1 MSHVLSPGEV
11 DALLKGVGE
20 SQISVETDTP
30 DDLTGAVP
38 YDLSSQEKVI
48 RGRLPTL
55 DIINQMFSR
64 LFRNSFSSLMK
75 KSADISTASTDSVKF
90 GEFLRSLPVPASLHV
105 FRMEPLR
112 GFGLMVVES
121 KLVFALV
128 DNFFGGVG
136 NSDVQIDRRDFS
148 AIEVRMTKNVV
159 LTALEDWE
167 KAWKPVH
174 EVKTSYVRSEGNPQF
189 AAIVPP
195 TDTVLVVVFDVEMEN
210 TSGTITICI
219 PYSTVEPIVPK
230 LKESFQSE
238 KMEVDKIWVK
248 RLHVELME
256 TQLEA
261 AIELGSSTITPS
273 EFMKLQVGNVIMLGN
288 DVSDPLLVKVE
299 GIPKF
304 RGFPGVSRGN
314 KAVQITEI
322 IERKG

>member
-1 MSHVLSPGEV
+1 MSYVLTPGEV
-11 DALLKGVGE
+11 DALLKGVGDDQAGVQPDGPE
-20 SQISVETDTP
+20 ETG
-30 DDLTGAVP
+30 GAVP
-38 YDLSSQEKVI
+38 YDLAGQEKVI

-64 LFRNSFSSLMK
+64 LFRKSFSSLMK
-75 KSADISTASTDSVKF
+75 KSADISVASTDSVKF
-90 GEFLRSLPVPASLHV
+90 GGFLRSLPAPSSLHV

-128 DNFFGGVG
+128 DSFFGGSG
-136 NSDVQIDRRDFS
+136 NSDVDIDKRDFS

-167 KAWKPVH
+167 KAWNLVH
-174 EVKTSYVRSEGNPQF
+174 PISASYVRSEENPQF
-189 AAIVPP
+189 AAIALP
-195 TDTVLVVVFDVEMEN
+195 TDCVLVVVFDAEMEK
-210 TSGTITICI
+210 TSGALTICI
-219 PYSTVEPIVPK
+219 HYSTLKPIVPK
-230 LKESFQSE
+230 LRESFQSE

-248 RLHVELME
+248 RLQAELME
-256 TQLEA
+256 TELSA
-261 AIELGSSTITPS
+261 VVELGTAVITPGK
-273 EFMKLQVGNVIMLGN
+273 FMDLHVGSVLMLGN

-299 GIPKF
+299 GVPKF

-322 IERKG
+322 IARKG

>member
-1 MSHVLSPGEV
+1 MSHILSPGEV
-11 DALLKGVGE
+11 DALLKGVGDN
-20 SQISVETDTP
+20 QVSVQSDIPEDTDGP
-30 DDLTGAVP
+30 VP

-64 LFRNSFSSLMK
+64 LFRNSFSGLMK
-75 KSADISTASTDSVKF
+75 KSADISAASTDSVKF
-90 GEFLRSLPVPASLHV
+90 GEFLRSLPVPSSLHV

-136 NSDVQIDRRDFS
+136 NSDVNIARRDFS

-174 EVKTSYVRSEGNPQF
+174 PINISYVRSEVNPQF

-230 LKESFQSE
+230 LKASFQSE
-238 KMEVDKIWVK
+238 KLEIDKIWVK

-256 TQLEA
+256 TELEA
-261 AIELGSSTITPS
+261 AVELGTATITPS
-273 EFMKLQVGNVIMLGN
+273 EFMELRVGSVLMLGN

-299 GIPKF
+299 GVPKF

>member
-1 MSHVLSPGEV
+1 MSHVLSPSEV

-20 SQISVETDTP
+20 NQISVQP
-30 DDLTGAVP
+30 DVSEEMDGAVP

-64 LFRNSFSSLMK
+64 LFRNSFTSLMK
-75 KSADISTASTDSVKF
+75 KSADISAASTDSVKF

-112 GFGLMVVES
+112 GFGLIVVES

-136 NSDVQIDRRDFS
+136 NSDMETDKRDFS

-159 LTALEDWE
+159 LSALEDWE

-174 EVKTSYVRSEGNPQF
+174 PVKISYVRSEGNPQF

-210 TSGTITICI
+210 TSGSITICI
-219 PYSTVEPIVPK
+219 PYSTVEPIIPK

-248 RLHVELME
+248 RLQEELME
-256 TQLEA
+256 TELEA
-261 AIELGSSTITPS
+261 SVELGTAAITPS
-273 EFMKLQVGNVIMLGN
+273 KFMELQVGNVLMLGN

-299 GIPKF
+299 GVPKF

-314 KAVQITEI
+314 KAIQITEI
-322 IERKG
+322 IQRKG

>member
-1 MSHVLSPGEV
+1 MSHILSPGEV
-11 DALLKGVGE
+11 DALLKGVGDN
-20 SQISVETDTP
+20 QVSVQSDIPEDVDGP
-30 DDLTGAVP
+30 VP

-64 LFRNSFSSLMK
+64 LFRNSFSGLMK
-75 KSADISTASTDSVKF
+75 KSADISAASTDSVKF
-90 GEFLRSLPVPASLHV
+90 GEFLRSLPVPSSLHV

-136 NSDVQIDRRDFS
+136 NSDVNIAKRDFS

-174 EVKTSYVRSEGNPQF
+174 PINISYVRSEVNPQF

-195 TDTVLVVVFDVEMEN
+195 TDTALVVVFDVEMEN

-219 PYSTVEPIVPK
+219 PYSTIEPIVPK

-238 KMEVDKIWVK
+238 KMEVDKLWVK

-256 TQLEA
+256 TELEA
-261 AIELGSSTITPS
+261 AVELGTAAITPS
-273 EFMKLQVGNVIMLGN
+273 EFMELHVGSVLMLGN

-299 GIPKF
+299 GVPKF

>member
-20 SQISVETDTP
+20 NQISVQQDVPEDTSE
-30 DDLTGAVP
+30 AVP

-136 NSDVQIDRRDFS
+136 NSDVHIDRRDFS

-159 LTALEDWE
+159 LSALEDWE

-174 EVKTSYVRSEGNPQF
+174 PVSVSYVRSEGNPQF

-248 RLHVELME
+248 RLQVELME
-256 TQLEA
+256 TELEA
-261 AIELGSSTITPS
+261 AVELGTAVITPS
-273 EFMKLQVGNVIMLGN
+273 KFMDLQVGNVLMLGN

-299 GIPKF
+299 GVPKF

>member
-1 MSHVLSPGEV
+1 MSHILSPGEV
-11 DALLKGVGE
+11 DALLKGVGDN
-20 SQISVETDTP
+20 QVSVQSDIPEDVDGP
-30 DDLTGAVP
+30 VP

-64 LFRNSFSSLMK
+64 LFRNSFSGLMK
-75 KSADISTASTDSVKF
+75 KSADISAASTDSVKF
-90 GEFLRSLPVPASLHV
+90 GEFLRSLPVPSSLHV

-136 NSDVQIDRRDFS
+136 NSDVNFARRDFS

-174 EVKTSYVRSEGNPQF
+174 PINVSYVRSEVNPQF

-195 TDTVLVVVFDVEMEN
+195 TDTALVVVFDVEMEN

-219 PYSTVEPIVPK
+219 PYSTIEPIVPK

-238 KMEVDKIWVK
+238 KMEIDKIWVK

-256 TQLEA
+256 TELEA
-261 AIELGSSTITPS
+261 AVELGTAAITPS
-273 EFMKLQVGNVIMLGN
+273 EFMELHVGSVLMLGN

-299 GIPKF
+299 GVPKF